1 MTPAK
6 AGGNAGT
13 AAAVIPDFAA
23 LHPGYAAHLDHVAML
38 TCDEYL
44 TPASLDEA
52 FAAMDARRGRCR
64 LIAGATDTYPWAREG
79 RAGDV
84 AIGTLID
91 ISRIPE
97 LTERHVDERRV
108 RLGAAT
114 PLQRFLD
121 DPALARA
128 MPCMPRC
135 AVWFADDQI
144 RAQATIGGNVV
155 NASPAADGAPPLLAH
170 DAEVELA
177 ARRDGRIVY
186 RRMRLDQFVLGPGKT
201 ALGTDEIL
209 VAFECTALPGYGGSF
224 EKVGHR
230 RSLVISLVC
239 LAALVKLDASRTRFA
254 DVRLAI
260 AGICPQPQRLTAVE
274 NFLRGAEISAARL
287 EQAAAMPVDLLASR
301 TRQAYRRDVVH
312 GFVMRG
318 LINAAQRAGAAPGLL
333 ATGTEAAYA

>member
-1 MTPAK
+1 
-6 AGGNAGT
+6 
-13 AAAVIPDFAA
+13 
-23 LHPGYAAHLDHVAML
+23 ML

-52 FAAMDARRGRCR
+52 FAAMDARRGRYR

-91 ISRIPE
+91 VSRIPE
-97 LTERHVDERRV
+97 LTERRVDEQRV

-114 PLQRFLD
+114 SLQRFLD
-121 DPALARA
+121 DPALVRA

-144 RAQATIGGNVV
+144 RAQATIGGNIV
-155 NASPAADGAPPLLAH
+155 NASPAADGTPPLLAH

-177 ARRDGRIVY
+177 ARRDGAIVR
-186 RRMRLDQFVLGPGKT
+186 RRMPLEEFVLGRGKT
-201 ALGTDEIL
+201 ALAEGEIL
-209 VAFECTALPGYGGSF
+209 VAIDCAALPGYGGSF

-239 LAALVKLDASRTRFA
+239 LAALVRLDASRRRFA
-254 DVRLAI
+254 DVRLAL
-260 AGICPQPQRLTAVE
+260 AGVCPRPQRLAAVE
-274 NFLRGAEISAARL
+274 AFLRGAEVSAARL
-287 EQAAAMPVDLLASR
+287 EAAAAMPVDLVASR
-301 TRQAYRRDVVH
+301 TRQNYRRDVVR

-333 ATGTEAAYA
+333 APELEAAYA